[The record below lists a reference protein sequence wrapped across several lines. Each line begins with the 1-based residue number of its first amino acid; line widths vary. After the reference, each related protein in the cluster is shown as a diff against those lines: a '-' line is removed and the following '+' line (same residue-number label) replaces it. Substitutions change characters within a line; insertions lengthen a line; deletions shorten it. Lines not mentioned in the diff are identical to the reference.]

1 MVIDD
6 NTLGGGWIPNPNYN
20 SKTKKLG
27 VAPYIQS
34 QQAPRL
40 EDSVADKFYNSN
52 TSLSYVVRD
61 PNTGKVTDTSKYIK
75 EGVTPN
81 RIDNLEN
88 LLADKQGTWSRL
100 WNATKQSIWSELIL
114 GSVQGLADIA
124 GGLASAV
131 TYPYYKITNQQG
143 QQDYNNPASD
153 YLEKARRA
161 FEENNPIYVRDDASW
176 YNPSSIISHIP
187 SIAGIASM
195 VIPSTGTVTG
205 ISLAGRVLGAGKLA
219 TTARIAMTTNRLMNG
234 TRLAK
239 FANSARGVQLLNTGA
254 ELTAN
259 GLINA
264 AMWSYAE
271 ARNVYSQNY
280 QYASQVLG
288 KLKNSNNQEDK
299 DAYNDIITKNKNL
312 LDGVDTEDY
321 DAVAKR
327 LSGRAADETFGTD
340 MLVNSIF
347 STLSYYGL
355 RNVWNGIKNAR
366 VTTSMRQLQRESKL
380 FAGVETPYTPGGTY
394 SPEAKKIMDGIDRWT
409 KAKWKIG
416 DWAASNKGVLYSQA
430 IGVPQM
436 TAVGFGSYWGLNYGK
451 VLLNQTPASPWDDR
465 LEQYLRNADT
475 WESAIYGGL
484 AGIAFHFVGSGI
496 KALERKAEAKWDAR
510 KVKNRQ
516 TSDAARKQAED
527 LFKAD
532 AVDIRARKMAILKRS
547 AEFDE
552 YIRKINTIRDG
563 KNPYSASNGSDKLD
577 TIDNGSPLEEELLHQ
592 AESEYATNRITSALS
607 TGTLKLERGFM
618 ESEEI
623 RKALAKR
630 LNISDEESVATQK
643 RILEQMDKAESWYD
657 NDITH
662 TMNEIQRMNDKR
674 SDDKKIPMQYAHYV
688 AKDNVNVRMDLDTTD
703 NVIRTLESKINA
715 KVQQLQQDGN
725 LPVGIDYKDYYTASI
740 TAQMLGALYDERRKL
755 QETGSKD
762 ASTVYSLTR
771 INEQIRAIENKIQ
784 NAEDATSDK
793 GIGRTLFIIHKAS
806 GYRSG
811 NHEVNGG
818 KPYID
823 DDVVKKASSEYFQ
836 QKDSELITNIG
847 LIAEK
852 FGIQGLNEERGKAI
866 RKEYDRYNG
875 RWQLGASGADQV
887 AKADKD
893 LASDMMSLAAYGV
906 FRVIKSLQLSYTTEQ
921 LESKFHSLDNIYD
934 VARREMLDAA
944 AKTIFDVYRDHF
956 KEDKKAVDMMK
967 IVQDY
972 TNDGNLDSHTELSDS
987 EKATLKDAFDI
998 FNLTDSDNA
1007 NIYTDLQRSLAE
1019 ITLYELNAKDQQT
1032 ANKSKEDKINGDTN
1046 TNQENITTN
1055 QNQQQSLQNN
1065 QQSNSST
1072 QPQQSDN
1079 GSEIRQNDNSQSQRL
1094 IPQEQKSSQSNSP
1107 TIPPAT
1113 PTQTDKRA
1121 EIITNVIPSEYN
1133 DGTFTFNY
1141 KGDEKNKNMGD
1152 VRIVPTDNPDEFE
1165 VVGNSQ
1171 KLPNSFISNSQLYYV
1186 QGDPL
1191 NDTLVPVN
1199 NPIIKLNRDNNT
1211 FTVVSKGTTK
1221 VFEDGDV
1228 RSDDNINN
1236 QGRTA
1241 YEENPI
1247 NLGDID
1253 KAEATR
1259 RGTTSSSTGEQQST
1273 PTPTPAKPNIPEAP
1287 VDIALRTTLFRAKN
1301 AMMTAAQQT
1310 GKTISI
1316 DDLKDGFIKEAIRI
1330 GKDVKDPVVQRQIQS
1345 NAEMFFKT
1353 MPSNVKD
1360 ASPEQKNIADLV
1372 NAATENIKNED
1383 ARQSSVD
1390 ELIPETFA
1398 PQADKVIEDYIKRVG
1413 TVESDGRKYVSQEG
1427 LLRYANSVEGTRA
1440 AADVLQTIL
1449 KSYLASDA
1457 GKAKYY
1463 TEDLTSTDEE
1473 IFNNVNTEVS
1483 ERLKQIV
1490 NPNEFTRANVRKY
1503 WVDHPSER
1511 QAISNAI
1518 NSVVFGSA
1526 LDFEVYTENKYG
1538 DKRIAIKIGNTRVAD
1553 MPIIKYNPTTNDYR
1567 IGIQHTNMDIRE
1579 TSNGLRSNFI
1589 ERMKAL
1595 MNDNSVAGTV
1605 LNGIILQYN
1614 NEQDA
1619 NIRESLRKKFNQ
1631 YAKDTDLLGN
1641 YITNVDEASMSYLS
1655 NLWNYIN
1662 SRRKLYVANPNALVQ
1677 DREASMDVWTEKLY
1691 RNYKALN
1698 LVAEHPNDYKLTV
1711 AKISDGQINL
1721 VTRDSGGDLA
1731 KAYDDAKPIA
1741 DKGTIGSM
1749 FTDKIKIGIVDPDVP
1764 GQIGV
1769 SGVGYVRGGAKAN
1782 STFIMFPNRNGT
1794 WQEVNVYGQK
1804 FGESSISDT
1813 GKQIIT
1819 AFTDEIGKQIDAMKA
1834 AGYNQTNARR
1844 AINELYRLFKQA
1856 YYSTNNSL
1864 FDGLRVYQDTNG
1876 IHLYND
1882 RTSDNIY
1889 FNFGGVSINHIS
1901 EFNSKTGKAKV
1912 FDFTKGV
1919 YAERERDA
1927 NGNMHYNWDKAKYN
1941 EQYIDINELKKGLA
1955 KFIIYSSNFKLATD
1969 HILHDVDG
1977 RDTYGLTTIED
1988 GKFTINIG
1996 NKKFQFDSYND
2007 FIIKNNLVRVNTE
2020 SKDGLTNY
2028 DPISDGN
2035 PRAGQNLEFKIEP
2048 VSKGSK
2054 QEVPVGQ
2061 TESYRTRVENEINS
2075 NGTKHGENTGQKIAE
2090 ILLGKDA
2097 TIEINKKGV
2106 KKPKFKVINT
2116 SLLPKNII
2124 FDPHYNE
2131 LNGYQNVNAES
2142 NVGTTNIVRGNTTLK
2157 PGTVIVGEK
2166 FMKLLDTENGR
2177 KRAVKLLVHERL
2189 HQILHN
2195 GRYDYY
2201 VDNDG
2206 VEHDK
2211 QLDKNWIKQNRQ
2223 VDKIREVYEDFR
2235 NAIAKEPANS
2245 HIREFLFE
2253 KYYDKDGKP
2262 TERSLEEFLVESLTN
2277 SNLIDR
2283 LNKIKVDVPDTKTKE
2298 SLFSK
2303 ILRKLGEIFGW
2314 NIKEGSLY
2322 EKEVKA
2328 LADVLKEE
2336 KEIPRKEDVRGNSDK
2351 TMTVDNNQ
2359 PPKASKKIPESKL
2372 ESQKGKPAENKT
2384 SGDEFLDDDADDPFA
2399 SSVDEIIIDDDAVAT
2414 DRQHK
2419 VNDDAFYDKLPL
2431 SEKSAYKQMRD
2442 AGLIKTTCHA

>member
-20 SKTKKLG
+20 KKTKKLG

-34 QQAPRL
+34 QQEPRL
-40 EDSVADKFYNSN
+40 EDTVANNFYNSN
-52 TSLSYVVRD
+52 PSLSYVVRD
-61 PNTGKVTDTSKYIK
+61 SNTGQVADTSKYI
-75 EGVTPN
+75 EHGVTPN

-88 LLADKQGTWSRL
+88 ILADKQGTWSKL

-143 QQDYNNPASD
+143 QQDYNNAASD

-195 VIPSTGTVTG
+195 VIPSTGAVKG
-205 ISLAGRVLGAGKLA
+205 VSLVGRALGAGKLA

-259 GLINA
+259 GLTNA

-288 KLKNSNNQEDK
+288 KLKNSHNQEDQ

-312 LDGVDTEDY
+312 LDGVNTEDY

-340 MLVNSIF
+340 MLLNSIF

-355 RNVWNGIKNAR
+355 RNVWNGVKNAR
-366 VTTSMRQLQRESKL
+366 VTTGMRQLQRESKL

-394 SPEAKKIMDGIDRWT
+394 SPEAKKIIDGVDRWT

-416 DWAASNKGVLYSQA
+416 DWAASNKGVIYSQA

-532 AVDIRARKMAILKRS
+532 AVDVRARKMAILKRS

-552 YIRKINTIRDG
+552 YVRKINTIRDG

-577 TIDNGSPLEEELLHQ
+577 TVDSGSPLEEELLHQ
-592 AESEYATNRITSALS
+592 AESEYAANRISSALS

-618 ESEEI
+618 ESEEV

-643 RILEQMDKAESWYD
+643 RILEQMDKAERWYD
-657 NDITH
+657 NDLTH

-688 AKDNVNVRMDLDTTD
+688 AKDNVDIRMDLDTTD
-703 NVIRTLESKINA
+703 DVIRTLENKINT

-771 INEQIRAIENKIQ
+771 INEQIKAIENKIQ

-793 GIGRTLFIIHKAS
+793 GIGRTLFIMHKAT

-811 NHEVNGG
+811 NPEVNGG

-823 DDVVKKASSEYFQ
+823 NDVVKKASSEYFQ

-906 FRVIKSLQLSYTTEQ
+906 SRVIKSSQLSYTTEQ
-921 LESKFHSLDNIYD
+921 LEAKFHSLDNIYD

-944 AKTIFDVYRDHF
+944 AKTIFDIHRDHF

-972 TNDGNLDSHTELSDS
+972 ANDGNLDSHNELSDS
-987 EKATLKDAFDI
+987 EKARLKDAFDI

-1019 ITLYELNAKDQQT
+1019 ITFYELNAKDQQT

-1046 TNQENITTN
+1046 ANQENTTTN
-1055 QNQQQSLQNN
+1055 QNQSQSLQNN

-1079 GSEIRQNDNSQSQRL
+1079 GSESRQNNNSQSPQL
-1094 IPQEQKSSQSNSP
+1094 IPQEQKSSQSNAP
-1107 TIPPAT
+1107 TVTPAT

-1121 EIITNVIPSEYN
+1121 EIITNVIPSESN

-1141 KGDEKNKNMGD
+1141 KGDERNKNMGD

-1165 VVGNSQ
+1165 VVGNGQ
-1171 KLPNSFISNSQLYYV
+1171 KLPDSFISNSQLYDV

-1211 FTVVSKGTTK
+1211 FIVVNKGTTK

-1253 KAEATR
+1253 EAEATR
-1259 RGTTSSSTGEQQST
+1259 RGTTSSSTGEQQ
-1273 PTPTPAKPNIPEAP
+1273 PTPTPAKPNVPEAP

-1316 DDLKDGFIKEAIRI
+1316 DDLKNGFIKEAIHI

-1372 NAATENIKNED
+1372 NAATENIKEED

-1413 TVESDGRKYVSQEG
+1413 TIESDGRKYVSQEG

-1449 KSYLASDA
+1449 KSYLASDT

-1511 QAISNAI
+1511 QDVSNAL

-1589 ERMKAL
+1589 ERMKTL
-1595 MNDNSVAGTV
+1595 MNDNSATGTH

-1619 NIRESLRKKFNQ
+1619 DVRKNLRKDFKK

-1677 DREASMDVWTEKLY
+1677 DREASMDAWTEKLH
-1691 RNYKALN
+1691 RNYKVLN

-1731 KAYDDAKPIA
+1731 KAYDNAKPVA

-1769 SGVGYVRGGAKAN
+1769 SGIGYVRGGAKAN
-1782 STFIMFPNRNGT
+1782 STFMMFPNRNGT

-1813 GKQIIT
+1813 GKQIIA

-1864 FDGLRVYQDTNG
+1864 FDGLRVYQDANG

-1882 RTSDNIY
+1882 RTGDNIY

-1919 YAERERDA
+1919 YAERERYA
-1927 NGNMHYNWDKAKYN
+1927 NGNMHYNWDKAKDN

-1955 KFIIYSSNFKLATD
+1955 KFIIDSSNFKLATD

-1977 RDTYGLTTIED
+1977 RDTYGLTAIED

-1996 NKKFQFDSYND
+1996 DKKFQFDSYND

-2020 SKDGLTNY
+2020 SKDGITNY

-2054 QEVPVGQ
+2054 QEIPVGQ

-2090 ILLGKDA
+2090 ILLGEDA
-2097 TIEINKKGV
+2097 TIEVNKKGV

-2206 VEHDK
+2206 IEHDK

-2283 LNKIKVDVPDTKTKE
+2283 LNQIKVDVPETKIKE

-2328 LADVLKEE
+2328 LADVLKEK
-2336 KEIPRKEDVRGNSDK
+2336 KEPPYKEDVHGDYDK
-2351 TMTVDNNQ
+2351 TLTVDNNQ
-2359 PPKASKKIPESKL
+2359 LPKASKKTPESKL
-2372 ESQKGKPAENKT
+2372 EFPKGKPAENKT
-2384 SGDEFLDDDADDPFA
+2384 SGDVFLDDDADDPFA
-2399 SSVDEIIIDDDAVAT
+2399 SSVDEIIIDDDAVST

>member
-1 MVIDD
+1 
-6 NTLGGGWIPNPNYN
+6 
-20 SKTKKLG
+20 
-27 VAPYIQS
+27 
-34 QQAPRL
+34 
-40 EDSVADKFYNSN
+40 
-52 TSLSYVVRD
+52 
-61 PNTGKVTDTSKYIK
+61 
-75 EGVTPN
+75 
-81 RIDNLEN
+81 
-88 LLADKQGTWSRL
+88 
-100 WNATKQSIWSELIL
+100 
-114 GSVQGLADIA
+114 
-124 GGLASAV
+124 
-131 TYPYYKITNQQG
+131 
-143 QQDYNNPASD
+143 
-153 YLEKARRA
+153 
-161 FEENNPIYVRDDASW
+161 
-176 YNPSSIISHIP
+176 
-187 SIAGIASM
+187 
-195 VIPSTGTVTG
+195 
-205 ISLAGRVLGAGKLA
+205 
-219 TTARIAMTTNRLMNG
+219 
-234 TRLAK
+234 
-239 FANSARGVQLLNTGA
+239 
-254 ELTAN
+254 
-259 GLINA
+259 
-264 AMWSYAE
+264 
-271 ARNVYSQNY
+271 
-280 QYASQVLG
+280 
-288 KLKNSNNQEDK
+288 
-299 DAYNDIITKNKNL
+299 
-312 LDGVDTEDY
+312 
-321 DAVAKR
+321 
-327 LSGRAADETFGTD
+327 
-340 MLVNSIF
+340 
-347 STLSYYGL
+347 
-355 RNVWNGIKNAR
+355 
-366 VTTSMRQLQRESKL
+366 
-380 FAGVETPYTPGGTY
+380 
-394 SPEAKKIMDGIDRWT
+394 
-409 KAKWKIG
+409 
-416 DWAASNKGVLYSQA
+416 
-430 IGVPQM
+430 
-436 TAVGFGSYWGLNYGK
+436 
-451 VLLNQTPASPWDDR
+451 
-465 LEQYLRNADT
+465 
-475 WESAIYGGL
+475 
-484 AGIAFHFVGSGI
+484 
-496 KALERKAEAKWDAR
+496 
-510 KVKNRQ
+510 
-516 TSDAARKQAED
+516 
-527 LFKAD
+527 
-532 AVDIRARKMAILKRS
+532 
-547 AEFDE
+547 
-552 YIRKINTIRDG
+552 
-563 KNPYSASNGSDKLD
+563 
-577 TIDNGSPLEEELLHQ
+577 
-592 AESEYATNRITSALS
+592 
-607 TGTLKLERGFM
+607 
-618 ESEEI
+618 
-623 RKALAKR
+623 
-630 LNISDEESVATQK
+630 
-643 RILEQMDKAESWYD
+643 
-657 NDITH
+657 
-662 TMNEIQRMNDKR
+662 
-674 SDDKKIPMQYAHYV
+674 
-688 AKDNVNVRMDLDTTD
+688 
-703 NVIRTLESKINA
+703 
-715 KVQQLQQDGN
+715 
-725 LPVGIDYKDYYTASI
+725 
-740 TAQMLGALYDERRKL
+740 
-755 QETGSKD
+755 
-762 ASTVYSLTR
+762 
-771 INEQIRAIENKIQ
+771 
-784 NAEDATSDK
+784 
-793 GIGRTLFIIHKAS
+793 
-806 GYRSG
+806 
-811 NHEVNGG
+811 
-818 KPYID
+818 
-823 DDVVKKASSEYFQ
+823 
-836 QKDSELITNIG
+836 
-847 LIAEK
+847 
-852 FGIQGLNEERGKAI
+852 
-866 RKEYDRYNG
+866 
-875 RWQLGASGADQV
+875 
-887 AKADKD
+887 
-893 LASDMMSLAAYGV
+893 
-906 FRVIKSLQLSYTTEQ
+906 
-921 LESKFHSLDNIYD
+921 
-934 VARREMLDAA
+934 
-944 AKTIFDVYRDHF
+944 
-956 KEDKKAVDMMK
+956 
-967 IVQDY
+967 
-972 TNDGNLDSHTELSDS
+972 
-987 EKATLKDAFDI
+987 
-998 FNLTDSDNA
+998 
-1007 NIYTDLQRSLAE
+1007 
-1019 ITLYELNAKDQQT
+1019 
-1032 ANKSKEDKINGDTN
+1032 
-1046 TNQENITTN
+1046 
-1055 QNQQQSLQNN
+1055 
-1065 QQSNSST
+1065 
-1072 QPQQSDN
+1072 
-1079 GSEIRQNDNSQSQRL
+1079 
-1094 IPQEQKSSQSNSP
+1094 
-1107 TIPPAT
+1107 
-1113 PTQTDKRA
+1113 
-1121 EIITNVIPSEYN
+1121 
-1133 DGTFTFNY
+1133 
-1141 KGDEKNKNMGD
+1141 
-1152 VRIVPTDNPDEFE
+1152 
-1165 VVGNSQ
+1165 
-1171 KLPNSFISNSQLYYV
+1171 
-1186 QGDPL
+1186 
-1191 NDTLVPVN
+1191 
-1199 NPIIKLNRDNNT
+1199 
-1211 FTVVSKGTTK
+1211 
-1221 VFEDGDV
+1221 
-1228 RSDDNINN
+1228 
-1236 QGRTA
+1236 
-1241 YEENPI
+1241 
-1247 NLGDID
+1247 
-1253 KAEATR
+1253 
-1259 RGTTSSSTGEQQST
+1259 
-1273 PTPTPAKPNIPEAP
+1273 
-1287 VDIALRTTLFRAKN
+1287 
-1301 AMMTAAQQT
+1301 
-1310 GKTISI
+1310 
-1316 DDLKDGFIKEAIRI
+1316 
-1330 GKDVKDPVVQRQIQS
+1330 
-1345 NAEMFFKT
+1345 
-1353 MPSNVKD
+1353 
-1360 ASPEQKNIADLV
+1360 
-1372 NAATENIKNED
+1372 
-1383 ARQSSVD
+1383 
-1390 ELIPETFA
+1390 
-1398 PQADKVIEDYIKRVG
+1398 
-1413 TVESDGRKYVSQEG
+1413 
-1427 LLRYANSVEGTRA
+1427 
-1440 AADVLQTIL
+1440 
-1449 KSYLASDA
+1449 
-1457 GKAKYY
+1457 
-1463 TEDLTSTDEE
+1463 
-1473 IFNNVNTEVS
+1473 
-1483 ERLKQIV
+1483 
-1490 NPNEFTRANVRKY
+1490 
-1503 WVDHPSER
+1503 
-1511 QAISNAI
+1511 
-1518 NSVVFGSA
+1518 
-1526 LDFEVYTENKYG
+1526 
-1538 DKRIAIKIGNTRVAD
+1538 

-1595 MNDNSVAGTV
+1595 MNDNSVTGTV

-1677 DREASMDVWTEKLY
+1677 DREASMDAWTEKLY

-1864 FDGLRVYQDTNG
+1864 FDGLRVYQDANG

-1927 NGNMHYNWDKAKYN
+1927 NGNMHYNWDKAKDN

-1955 KFIIYSSNFKLATD
+1955 KFIIDSSNFKLATD

-2097 TIEINKKGV
+2097 TIEVNKKGV

-2131 LNGYQNVNAES
+2131 LDGYKNVNAES

-2223 VDKIREVYEDFR
+2223 VDKIREVYKDFR

-2262 TERSLEEFLVESLTN
+2262 TERSLEEFLIESLTN

-2336 KEIPRKEDVRGNSDK
+2336 KEPPRKEDVRGNSDK
-2351 TMTVDNNQ
+2351 TLTVDNNQ
-2359 PPKASKKIPESKL
+2359 PPKASKNTSESKL
-2372 ESQKGKPAENKT
+2372 ESQKGNPAENKT
-2384 SGDEFLDDDADDPFA
+2384 SGDKFLDDNADDPFA

-2414 DRQHK
+2414 NRQHK

>member
-1 MVIDD
+1 MVIAD

-20 SKTKKLG
+20 NKTKKLG

-40 EDSVADKFYNSN
+40 EDTVADKFYNSN
-52 TSLSYVVRD
+52 PSLSYVVSD
-61 PNTGKVTDTSKYIK
+61 PNTGQVADTSKYIK
-75 EGVTPN
+75 GGVTPN

-114 GSVQGLADIA
+114 GSAQGLADIA

-195 VIPSTGTVTG
+195 VIPSTGAVKG

-259 GLINA
+259 GLTNA

-280 QYASQVLG
+280 QYASQILG

-299 DAYNDIITKNKNL
+299 DAYNDIITKNKNI

-366 VTTSMRQLQRESKL
+366 VTTGMRQLQRESKL

-394 SPEAKKIMDGIDRWT
+394 SPEAKKIIDGIDRWT

-416 DWAASNKGVLYSQA
+416 DWTVSNKGVLYSQA

-484 AGIAFHFVGSGI
+484 TGIAFHFVGSGI

-532 AVDIRARKMAILKRS
+532 AVDVRARKMAILKRS
-547 AEFDE
+547 VEFDE
-552 YIRKINTIRDG
+552 YVRKINTIRDG

-592 AESEYATNRITSALS
+592 AESEYAANRITSALS

-618 ESEEI
+618 ESEEV

-643 RILEQMDKAESWYD
+643 RILEQMDKAERWYD
-657 NDITH
+657 NDLTH

-688 AKDNVNVRMDLDTTD
+688 AKDNVDVRMDLDTTD

-725 LPVGIDYKDYYTASI
+725 LPVGIDYKDYYIASI

-755 QETGSKD
+755 QETGSKN

-793 GIGRTLFIIHKAS
+793 GIGRTLFIMHKAS

-811 NHEVNGG
+811 NPEVNGG
-818 KPYID
+818 KSYID
-823 DDVVKKASSEYFQ
+823 NDVVKKASSEYFQ

-893 LASDMMSLAAYGV
+893 LASDMISLAAYSV
-906 FRVIKSLQLSYTTEQ
+906 SRVIKSSQLSYTTEQ

-934 VARREMLDAA
+934 VARREMLDSA
-944 AKTIFDVYRDHF
+944 AKTIFDIHRDHF

-972 TNDGNLDSHTELSDS
+972 ANDGNLDSHTELSDS
-987 EKATLKDAFDI
+987 EKARLKDAFDI

-1032 ANKSKEDKINGDTN
+1032 ANKSKEDKINGNTN

-1055 QNQQQSLQNN
+1055 QNQKQSLQNN
-1065 QQSNSST
+1065 KQSNSST

-1079 GSEIRQNDNSQSQRL
+1079 GSEIRQNDNSQSPQL
-1094 IPQEQKSSQSNSP
+1094 ISQEQKSSQSNAP
-1107 TIPPAT
+1107 TITPAAH
-1113 PTQTDKRA
+1113 TQTDKRA
-1121 EIITNVIPSEYN
+1121 EIITNVIPSESN

-1165 VVGNSQ
+1165 VVGNGQ
-1171 KLPNSFISNSQLYYV
+1171 KLPDSFISNSQLYYV

-1236 QGRTA
+1236 QGKTA

-1259 RGTTSSSTGEQQST
+1259 RDTTSSSTGEQQST
-1273 PTPTPAKPNIPEAP
+1273 PTPAKPNVPEAP

-1511 QAISNAI
+1511 QAISNAL

-1595 MNDNSVAGTV
+1595 MNDNSVTGTV

-1631 YAKDTDLLGN
+1631 YAKDTDLLEN

-1749 FTDKIKIGIVDPDVP
+1749 FTDKIKIGIVDPNVP

-1804 FGESSISDT
+1804 FSESSISDT

-1864 FDGLRVYQDTNG
+1864 FDGLRVYQDANG

-1882 RTSDNIY
+1882 RTGDNIY

-1927 NGNMHYNWDKAKYN
+1927 NGNMHYNWDKAKDN

-1955 KFIIYSSNFKLATD
+1955 KFITDSSNFKLATD

-1996 NKKFQFDSYND
+1996 NKKFQFNSYND

-2090 ILLGKDA
+2090 TLLGKDA

-2124 FDPHYNE
+2124 FEPHYNK
-2131 LNGYQNVNAES
+2131 LDGYQNVNAES

-2336 KEIPRKEDVRGNSDK
+2336 KEPPRKEDVRGNSDK
-2351 TMTVDNNQ
+2351 TLTVDNNQ
-2359 PPKASKKIPESKL
+2359 PPKASKKTPESKL
-2372 ESQKGKPAENKT
+2372 EFQKGKPAENKT

-2419 VNDDAFYDKLPL
+2419 VNDDAFYDKLTL

-2442 AGLIKTTCHA
+2442 AGLIKTTCHT